1 MEPTAH
7 PTTLSERDAVAVL
20 CLVAAQAD
28 GLRPEER
35 ARLADVFEALGGVDT
50 ARLFEDVMLE
60 RVRMED
66 AVAALTGPGM
76 RAYALEMAVG
86 ACDADG
92 HTSPAERAFLERLE
106 RALGLE
112 HADAMATLEQAE
124 APAEAPLS
132 GGTMLAAD
140 ATAAAGAL
148 VAAPEVTAALA
159 PTTGGDAPAAHEL
172 DRLILHRANLA
183 GALELLPQSLATM
196 AIVPVQLKTVWRVC
210 L

>member
-76 RAYALEMAVG
+76 RAYAFEMAVG
-86 ACDADG
+86 AC
-92 HTSPAERAFLERLE
+92 
-106 RALGLE
+106 
-112 HADAMATLEQAE
+112 
-124 APAEAPLS
+124 
-132 GGTMLAAD
+132 
-140 ATAAAGAL
+140 AL